1 MRCVSYTR
9 TVSCLREKE
18 IPSDIINQ
26 QNKRIQEFIKQKGW
40 SLVKKYSDRKK
51 DEFEDGAFLEMRQDA
66 IGRQFDCL
74 VEETPMW
81 QLKYFEMY
89 FFRLV

>member
-40 SLVKKYSDRKK
+40 SLVILTVKRMSLKMVHFWRC
-51 DEFEDGAFLEMRQDA
+51 GRMQLEGNL
-66 IGRQFDCL
+66 I
-74 VEETPMW
+74 VW
-81 QLKYFEMY
+81 
-89 FFRLV
+89 